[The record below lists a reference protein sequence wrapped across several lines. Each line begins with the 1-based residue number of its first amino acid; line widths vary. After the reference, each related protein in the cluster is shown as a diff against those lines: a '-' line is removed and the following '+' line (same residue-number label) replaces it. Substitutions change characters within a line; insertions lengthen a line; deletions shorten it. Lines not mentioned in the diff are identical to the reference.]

1 MKLEA
6 TIKRNPKT
14 FRIGIILMVLF
25 LAIVRSWYGTQL
37 DSFANDEPY
46 HIVSGAYYAKT
57 GDYRLNPEH
66 PPLSKL
72 WVGLW
77 NANNLEL
84 RPFEVLDD
92 KGQERKWLQQ
102 IMYFDNDDHLSQRQP
117 RRAMYSFHFV
127 LGLLIAILLWHIFG
141 FGWALCSMIWLAL
154 EPSIG
159 AHQPLVFT
167 DLPLTYTLIL
177 AALTAGKMCYDWSWK
192 WVIAFGIAAGATLA
206 AKHSALP
213 GLAAIILL
221 SIIFALGPIFRRKVK
236 SGLNRLLR
244 LVVVAL
250 LALTVLWSTYGFQYY
265 SSEGAQDKFNRSLE
279 LKIADLNSGM
289 WQHLVSIMDQSHL
302 FPRAYVWGLADTI
315 RAGIEG
321 RGENEHLFFGTIVE
335 GRAPYLYFP
344 GAIVA
349 KLPLALIVMFL
360 LALILLAKELI
371 AYWRSRSSN
380 IKDSQWIVIAFIGA
394 FVLAHLLALASGRT
408 SYGGIRHA
416 LPVVGGIGVLA
427 GAIGLLKLPGFRYS
441 NRLVPAALFCVTAIM
456 TFGEKRIYEYYNEIV
471 GGTENAYKYFADEGI
486 YQGQRFYETKAFF
499 DQPGI
504 DPDES
509 ISAWAW
515 YMREEWESENLNFD
529 TDLVK
534 DIYDDSNEDGLM
546 KGYYLLP
553 MNTYLKWPNWDPN
566 DIKNLKSIK
575 RIGNIDIV
583 YGEFKDPKNW
593 AYSMYDKVMRYIRE
607 TDDPDWPVIAKRLE
621 KVTEHLDWA
630 TSSFVILGNAYV
642 RIGQKD
648 KAIAAYRKAQE
659 NYSEEDP
666 YQNSLKEHLLQVE
679 NAIDLQQVPNLRPA
693 SFE

>member
-6 TIKRNPKT
+6 FIRQKPKT
-14 FRIGIILMVLF
+14 LRIAIMLCVLLF
-25 LAIVRSWYGTQL
+25 AIARSWYGTQL

-46 HIVSGAYYAKT
+46 HIVSGTYYAKT

-77 NANNLEL
+77 NTNNLKL

-92 KGQERKWLQQ
+92 KGQERKWLQE
-102 IMYFDNDDHLSQRQP
+102 IMYFDNDDHLSQEQSRW
-117 RRAMYSFHFV
+117 AMYSFHFV

-141 FGWALCSMIWLAL
+141 FNWALITIIWLAL
-154 EPSIG
+154 EPTIG

-177 AALTAGKMCYDWSWK
+177 TALTAGKLCYDWSWK
-192 WVIAFGIAAGATLA
+192 WVIAFGFAAGGTLA

-213 GLAAIILL
+213 GLAAIGLL
-221 SIIFALGPIFRRKVK
+221 SLIFALKPVFGNQVK
-236 SGLNRLLR
+236 LGLKRLLK
-244 LVVVAL
+244 LGLAAG
-250 LALTVLWSTYGFQYY
+250 LALIVLWATYGFQYH
-265 SSEGAQDKFNRSLE
+265 SSAGAQDKFNRSLD
-279 LKIADLNSGM
+279 LKIEDLNIGL
-289 WQHLVSIMDQSHL
+289 WKDLVSIMDQSHL

-321 RGENEHLFFGTIVE
+321 RGEDEHLFFGTIVN

-344 GAIVA
+344 GAIAA
-349 KLPLALIVMFL
+349 KIPLALMVVFL
-360 LALILLAKELI
+360 I
-371 AYWRSRSSN
+371 
-380 IKDSQWIVIAFIGA
+380 A
-394 FVLAHLLALASGRT
+394 FVLLSREFVVNLKTHSSQLKGPQWVAIAFVCAFAIAHLLALATGRT

-427 GAIGLLKLPGFRYS
+427 GAMVLLKLRSIRYANS
-441 NRLVPAALFCVTAIM
+441 LVPAILFGIAMIM
-456 TFGEKRIYEYYNEIV
+456 TLGEKRIYEYYNEIV
-471 GGTENAYKYFADEGI
+471 GGTANAYKYFADEGI

-504 DPDES
+504 DLNEA
-509 ISAWAW
+509 ISCWAW

-529 TDLVK
+529 ADAVK
-534 DIYDDSNEDGLM
+534 DIYDDSNEDGVM
-546 KGYYLLP
+546 KGYYLIP
-553 MNTYLKWPNWDPN
+553 MNSYLPWKNWDPE
-566 DIKNLKSIK
+566 DIKDLKSIK

-593 AYSMYDKVMRYIRE
+593 AYSMSGKVIKYIRE
-607 TDDPDWPVIAKRLE
+607 TDDPDWALIAKRLE
-621 KVTEHLDWA
+621 GVTEHLRWS
-630 TSSFVILGNAYV
+630 TTSFVILGNAYL
-642 RIGQKD
+642 RLDQRG
-648 KAIAAYRKAQE
+648 KAIAAYRKAKE
-659 NYSEEDP
+659 NTSEDDP
-666 YQNSLKEHLLQVE
+666 YQKSLEEHISEVENTNDLSQVE
-679 NAIDLQQVPNLRPA
+679 NLRPA